1 VSDIGVE
8 ELARR
13 RSAGEGLMIVDVRE
27 QWEVE
32 IASIPGATHI
42 PMARVVADPAAV
54 PRDRE
59 VVVMCHAGGRSRRV
73 VDYLVGAGYDR
84 VRNLAGGI
92 DAWSQRI
99 DPTVTRY

>member
-1 VSDIGVE
+1 MNDIGVE

-13 RSAGEGLMIVDVRE
+13 RAAGDDLMIVDVRE
-27 QWEVE
+27 PWELE
-32 IASIPGATHI
+32 IASIPGTTHI
-42 PMARVVADPAAV
+42 PMARVAAEPAAV

-73 VDYLVGAGYDR
+73 VEFLTAAGYDR

-92 DAWSQRI
+92 DAWSLHV